1 MHRKM
6 LSQVNRVGASRPA
19 PGPARVPDKNGPSIS
34 PSPSHPFWTGSRPR
48 RKSGAK
54 EEVRSTKEELSCACN
69 FSTLQPF
76 NF

>member
-1 MHRKM
+1 MHRKVQ
-6 LSQVNRVGASRPA
+6 SQVNRGGASRPA
-19 PGPARVPDKNGPSIS
+19 PGPRGPGQNGPSIS

-48 RKSGAK
+48 RESGAK